1 MTTTQTKGER
11 SIVELIFLQKDT
23 EKMNLPAVGCNVGRL
38 WRPEWRTVIIIYN
51 VYS

>member
-1 MTTTQTKGER
+1 MTTTQTKGEK

-38 WRPEWRTVIIIYN
+38 WRARMANCNYHL
-51 VYS
+51 